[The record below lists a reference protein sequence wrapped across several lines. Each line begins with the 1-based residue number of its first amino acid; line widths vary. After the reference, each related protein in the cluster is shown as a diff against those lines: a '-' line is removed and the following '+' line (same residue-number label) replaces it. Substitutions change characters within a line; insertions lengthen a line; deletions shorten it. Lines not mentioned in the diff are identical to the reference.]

1 MFSIRCYNLVSKIFV
16 VYHFPRYVFY
26 FIFIFMKLLHRISLK
41 WGILTWPNYYDRMNM
56 TESWQWQALT
66 IDHDKNWNRQT
77 LRQVSQPV
85 RAGAGGPIQADRTS
99 IFLGGKVNVCHCRI
113 FRSCSNSKFGNI
125 YLVMWISLFEI
136 LGYFH

>member
-1 MFSIRCYNLVSKIFV
+1 MYLNILMMLNKILIRWFQFDASICILFN
-16 VYHFPRYVFY
+16 FY
-26 FIFIFMKLLHRISLK
+26 FYETFAQNFFEMRNTYMTKLL
-41 WGILTWPNYYDRMNM
+41 WQNEYDQ
-56 TESWQWQALT
+56 TLT